1 MLFLV
6 SLTQWRSPTAI
17 RASTIDPP
25 SSLFKL
31 SCVFILQVLD
41 QLVQGIPAVTA
52 IASDNAVWRSEFS
65 IPSSS
70 GSGWPKR
77 LQRDLQKILF
87 SVVDVCVL
95 MNTL

>member
-1 MLFLV
+1 M
-6 SLTQWRSPTAI
+6 
-17 RASTIDPP
+17 
-25 SSLFKL
+25 
-31 SCVFILQVLD
+31 
-41 QLVQGIPAVTA
+41 QGIPAVTA